1 MSDSIKIHEI
11 SKQKLKGAVLI
22 DGFPSVGLVG
32 TIVANFLINTLKLE
46 QIGVIDSP
54 RFPAISVVK
63 DGEPHNPM
71 RLYAGEQICNDGSC
85 NQVVVCVSEFTPPTE
100 MTKDLVEALVDWAG
114 KNGCTKI
121 ISAEGFNSG
130 PKEEGES
137 NEIYGIAST
146 AGARGWIEEAKVKP
160 FTYGTVGG
168 ITGALL
174 NEGKLRG
181 MNILGLLAE
190 VSEDSPDAR
199 AAAGVIKAI
208 DELLLAIELDIE
220 PLLKEAE
227 SLEQEVQSVREQAP
241 PEVSSSVPRYIG

>member
-22 DGFPSVGLVG
+22 NGFPSVGLVG
-32 TIVANFLINTLKLE
+32 TIVGNFLINTLKLE
-46 QIGVIDSP
+46 QIGIIDSP

-85 NQVVVCVSEFTPPTE
+85 NQVVVCVSEFTPPAE

-137 NEIYGIAST
+137 NEIYGITST

-174 NEGKLRG
+174 NEGKLRS

-227 SLEQEVQSVREQAP
+227 SLEQEVQVVREQAP
-241 PEVSSSVPRYIG
+241 PEVSSPIPRYIG

>member
-1 MSDSIKIHEI
+1 MSSIKIHEI
-11 SKQKLKGAVLI
+11 SKQNLKGAVLI

-54 RFPAISVVK
+54 RFPAISIIK

-71 RLYAGEQICNDGSC
+71 RLYSGEQVCNDGTC

-100 MTKDLVEALVDWAG
+100 ITKDLVNTLMDWAS

-130 PKEEGES
+130 PKEEGKD

-146 AGARGWIEEAKVKP
+146 EGSRTWIKDAKVKP

-174 NEGKLRG
+174 NEGKIRN
-181 MNILGLLAE
+181 MNVLGLLAE
-190 VSEDSPDAR
+190 VNDDLPDAR
-199 AAAGVIKAI
+199 AAASVIKAI
-208 DELLLAIELDIE
+208 DELLLAIDLDPE
-220 PLLKEAE
+220 PLLKEAQE
-227 SLEQEVQSVREQAP
+227 LEQEVQAVRDQVP
-241 PEVSSSVPRYIG
+241 SEVSSSVPRYIG

>member
-22 DGFPSVGLVG
+22 NGFPSIGLVG

-46 QIGVIDSP
+46 QTGVIDSS

-71 RLYAGEQICNDGSC
+71 RLYAGEQICNDGTC
-85 NQVVVCVSEFTPPTE
+85 NQVVVCVSEFTPPAE
-100 MTKDLVEALVDWAG
+100 MTKDLVESLVDWAG
-114 KNGCTKI
+114 KNGCTKV

-130 PKEEGES
+130 PKNEGES
-137 NEIYGIAST
+137 NDIYGITST
-146 AGARGWIEEAKVKP
+146 AGARSWIEEAKVKP

-168 ITGALL
+168 ITGSLL

-227 SLEQEVQSVREQAP
+227 SLEQEVQVVREQAP

>member
-1 MSDSIKIHEI
+1 MSSIKIHEI
-11 SKQKLKGAVLI
+11 SKQNLKGAVLI

-46 QIGVIDSP
+46 QIGIIDSP

-63 DGEPHNPM
+63 DGVPHNPM
-71 RLYAGEQICNDGSC
+71 RLYSGEQVCNDGTC

-100 MTKDLVEALVDWAG
+100 ITKDLVNTLMEWAS

-130 PKEEGES
+130 PKEEGKD

-146 AGARGWIEEAKVKP
+146 EGSRTWIKDAKVKP

-174 NEGKLRG
+174 NEGKIRN
-181 MNILGLLAE
+181 MNVLGLLAE
-190 VSEDSPDAR
+190 VNEDLPDAR
-199 AAAGVIKAI
+199 AAASVIKAI
-208 DELLLAIELDIE
+208 DELLLAIDLDPE
-220 PLLKEAE
+220 PLLKEAQE
-227 SLEQEVQSVREQAP
+227 LEQEVQAVREQAP
-241 PEVSSSVPRYIG
+241 SEVSSSVPRYIG

>member
-22 DGFPSVGLVG
+22 VGFPSIGLVG

-46 QIGVIDSP
+46 QTGVIDSS

-63 DGEPHNPM
+63 NGEPHNPM

-85 NQVVVCVSEFTPPTE
+85 NQVVVCVSEFTPPAE
-100 MTKDLVEALVDWAG
+100 MTKDLVESLVDWAG
-114 KNGCTKI
+114 KNGCTKV

-130 PKEEGES
+130 PKDEGES
-137 NEIYGIAST
+137 NDIYGITST
-146 AGARGWIEEAKVKP
+146 AGARNWIEEAKVKP

-168 ITGALL
+168 ITGSLL

-227 SLEQEVQSVREQAP
+227 SLEQEVQVVREQAP
-241 PEVSSSVPRYIG
+241 PEVSSAVPRYIG

>member
-1 MSDSIKIHEI
+1 MSSIKIHEI
-11 SKQKLKGAVLI
+11 SKQNLKGAVLI

-63 DGEPHNPM
+63 EGVPHNPM
-71 RLYAGEQICNDGSC
+71 RLYSGEQVCNDGTC

-100 MTKDLVEALVDWAG
+100 ITKDLVNTLMDWAS

-130 PKEEGES
+130 PKKEDKD

-146 AGARGWIEEAKVKP
+146 EGSRTWIKDAKVKP

-174 NEGKLRG
+174 NEGKIRN
-181 MNILGLLAE
+181 MNVLGLLAE
-190 VSEDSPDAR
+190 VNEDLPDAR
-199 AAAGVIKAI
+199 AAASVIKAI
-208 DELLLAIELDIE
+208 DELLLAIDLDPE
-220 PLLKEAE
+220 PLLKEAQE
-227 SLEQEVQSVREQAP
+227 LEQEVQAVREQAP
-241 PEVSSSVPRYIG
+241 SEVSSSVPRYIG

>member
-1 MSDSIKIHEI
+1 MSSIKIHEI
-11 SKQKLKGAVLI
+11 SKQNLKGAVLI

-46 QIGVIDSP
+46 QIGIIDSP

-63 DGEPHNPM
+63 EGVPHNPM
-71 RLYAGEQICNDGSC
+71 RLYSGEQVCNDGTC

-100 MTKDLVEALVDWAG
+100 ITKDLVNTLMDWAS

-130 PKEEGES
+130 PKEEGKD
-137 NEIYGIAST
+137 NEIYGISST
-146 AGARGWIEEAKVKP
+146 EGSRTWIKDAKVKP

-174 NEGKLRG
+174 NEGKIRN
-181 MNILGLLAE
+181 MNVLGLLAE
-190 VSEDSPDAR
+190 VNEDLPDAR
-199 AAAGVIKAI
+199 AAASVITAI
-208 DELLLAIELDIE
+208 DELLLAIELDPL
-220 PLLKEAE
+220 PLLKEAQE
-227 SLEQEVQSVREQAP
+227 LEQEVQAVREQAP
-241 PEVSSSVPRYIG
+241 SEVSSSVPRYIG